1 MGAVRHPE
9 RRNADRDL
17 AELIRIFENMPQQD
31 FDSFLKIF
39 TNYRVKSS
47 TTRIVRLFGD
57 ALALGKIRRLA
68 TFANSILP
76 SARTGADGALN
87 H

>member
-9 RRNADRDL
+9 RRNADKDL
-17 AELIRIFENMPQQD
+17 AELVRIFENMPKQD

-39 TNYRVKSS
+39 TNYRAKSS

-57 ALALGKIRRLA
+57 ALAIGKIRRLA
-68 TFANSILP
+68 TFADSILP
-76 SARTGADGALN
+76 SARTGADSVAN